1 MLVARLRKI
10 ADEEAHASLA
20 AEFRERADMI
30 EAGLDPRNAG
40 GHRWPKKQRAAPR
53 GSSMSIAAQPS

>member
-1 MLVARLRKI
+1 MKTPAEWTAGRRRLLVARLRKI

-40 GHRWPKKQRAAPR
+40 GHRRA
-53 GSSMSIAAQPS
+53 